1 MEIIDRKFEIL
12 AVNPVNGHFYTEQ
25 NSLLLCA
32 KDRAVP
38 AALEAYKAECIK
50 IGANQEHIQSIELL
64 IGRVEQYQR
73 KIACR
78 IPDTVGD
85 EIQRCLHGVEAT

>member
-1 MEIIDRKFEIL
+1 MEVIDRKFQIL
-12 AVNPVNGHFYTEQ
+12 AVNPVNGHCYTEQ
-25 NSLLLCA
+25 DSLLLCA

-38 AALEAYKAECIK
+38 AALKAYKAECIR
-50 IGANQEHIQSIELL
+50 IGANQEHVQSIELL

-73 KIACR
+73 EIESR
-78 IPDTVGD
+78 IPDTVGA